1 MLDQVPDSI
10 KVAGAVSAP
19 VLTFLGITVED
30 WTFILSAIVSFM
42 FIVEKMPM
50 FISKVKAFIKWMK
63 EVYKNFRA

>member
-30 WTFILSAIVSFM
+30 WTYILSAIVSFM
-42 FIVEKMPM
+42 FIVEKMPI
-50 FISKVKAFIKWMK
+50 FIFKMRMFIKWMR
-63 EVYKNFRA
+63 EVYKSFKG